1 MKAESKTIAEAS
13 AHESQQQQMWRGDPA
28 LGFTADVS
36 LFSSFPQVAN
46 TPEPQ
51 V

>member
-1 MKAESKTIAEAS
+1 MSHSSSRCGAET
-13 AHESQQQQMWRGDPA
+13 HHGDPA